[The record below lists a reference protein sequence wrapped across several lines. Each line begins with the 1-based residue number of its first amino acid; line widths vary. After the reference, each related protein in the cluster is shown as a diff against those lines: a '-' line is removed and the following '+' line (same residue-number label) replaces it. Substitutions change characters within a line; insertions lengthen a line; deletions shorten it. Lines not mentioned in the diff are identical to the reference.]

1 MPKVQ
6 LPSGQI
12 VSVPDELEGQAALD
26 YLDEQERKLT
36 PPGGMTRAAAGVYQ
50 GLAGYGEKAAN
61 VLERM
66 GLPGQAATAQEFSS
80 AMLDAPDVWQSK
92 QHAPGIGGALAE
104 MGGQLF
110 ADLPMIMGAMGAA
123 RVPLGAAETLTGRTI
138 LPRAGQTFMQQW
150 PRVIGEAAVGG
161 GMLEGATAR
170 PNVESAYAKGVEGAG
185 EWALG
190 AAILHPAFKTLGW
203 AASKILGR
211 LRGKPNMTPEM
222 AASDPNLPMV
232 LDRLQKGE
240 KEADII
246 IDLTQR
252 QGVWE
257 APPGGPSPPPP
268 QVAGTQRR
276 LPAPTAD
283 EYARAVTGELYREGP
298 GGQGEMILETRLGR
312 RKPAEEVP
320 DVSLPY
326 DAASAGVQGELPL
339 STRIRRR
346 KGQAEL
352 PLQMR
357 TTLPETRAGEE
368 PSVIYS
374 QKERRFTDKAQG
386 VLPMEMGTGRIPG
399 TIERGTLPETPPTES
414 PLAPR
419 PMTVEEMDKVP
430 TQQLGL
436 DFTGVTKMQ
445 VPKVLPSEMPFK
457 VGQKVRY
464 QGKTRKITGVKGKEF
479 ILDDMIAV
487 PAADLKSVGG
497 RRAKPTALES
507 PILPEGEV
515 TKPQGPFEK
524 APPPSGGE
532 PINLRKVKV
541 EVVEAPKKLVDDLRS
556 VGYSDEF
563 IATLVADH
571 GIEGATTLYK
581 ARIAAISQKMKER
594 DAQIRKAL
602 GQQVREG
609 VPEEKLRSG
618 EGAELDK
625 SIKDDLINL
634 ADAID
639 DVETKAVAEG
649 RPLTPQEEEEI
660 VSAAVRT
667 GIVPVQKA
675 ATNVTPKTRTAADL
689 LRERLTLLKE
699 RGLAES
705 EPVTI
710 TKTGQIRSKPRP
722 KQSDEELLRL
732 IEESEQ
738 DMRGELDHTD
748 GIRKKYDEGDWDSLL
763 KAVPFL
769 LALPASAIASMLAP
783 PEAHA
788 MYGGLMAKA
797 VPKGTRWFSSL
808 VDMLPRFE
816 FSDPVSWKP
825 GAWEGMKQSGFFS
838 ADTQFDYKLSDL
850 VNWPEG
856 FLHYPDLDKIKVK
869 KRGGFLDIFQTQKG
883 AFFEESETLVI
894 SPFLDEAQALATL
907 KHELQHYIQFV
918 EGFTRGGSPKFI
930 DWREAYEPLLKYYED
945 TEQLGK
951 LQMLR
956 ERGPAVLEEVE
967 KLFEMRYALSKQ
979 AEAFDASLGL
989 AQKEAEKFKALNREL
1004 VKIREE
1010 FDSVYLN
1017 YNKLVELYGK
1027 GFTTN
1032 PEYKMIEAAR
1042 KRVNK
1047 AADEAF
1053 TTYLE
1058 AVRRANSYRDRIRL
1072 LNIPGANS
1080 FIEKQKPLDDFA
1092 YDAYKLLGGEA
1103 EARDTVL
1110 RTLLT
1115 KAERESI
1122 MPMHMALAKGEELP
1136 RAEHLVKTMGLPGK
1150 PAGPY
1155 EKPVPQRD
1163 YLKAL
1168 SAIVLGT
1175 GALALASDAEAR
1187 TVFHGTH
1194 TGAIRRFLDKFI
1206 GSGEGSQA
1214 YGWGHYFTSKKAVAK
1229 WYADTV
1235 GRRLSRDV
1243 VLVGETDVDAYLPRF
1258 HSAELQSQ
1266 FDKSFGSGLTY
1277 NLGRDASGADIKSE
1291 LIASLYQMIPS
1302 IRRVQKDPLLER
1314 EAEID
1319 YRNVVDAIQRIS
1331 ELDPESFQL
1340 VKGPAYLIKG
1350 KPVQATGNLVS
1361 SLRDLAGAEGEKD
1374 FNAKLRQILENDD
1387 KAIRRL
1393 EHYVLPDDEI
1403 APKVQ
1408 DILNSFS
1415 ELERR
1420 GLVDVENFKENFLD
1434 AILSAPE
1441 LSDLPKGY
1449 EIAKENL
1456 KTLRAKASYLTD
1468 YIMQEVDRFYEAKK
1482 RGEPISWSS
1491 SPVLSFFG
1499 EGAANR
1505 AAAFGSIDLD
1515 LSSRGKLEQIR
1526 KVKEVYKDLKFGDIK
1541 EKGPE
1546 KWLYTVELPDDLKL
1560 LDLDERLDHSQLEV
1574 IRDGLRNLYREKI
1587 DPMAT
1592 PPKWAQRTDASK
1604 IAQVAG
1610 ELSAT
1615 IDAKAKPN
1623 MGHEY
1628 QLALQTLFGDRGA
1641 SMFLRDY
1648 AGFKGNTYIGR
1659 TSGER
1664 NYVIFDEDIPQ
1675 IREKEKGNAAV
1686 GLLATV
1692 LGLAGTAALGSYAY
1706 YKLRDFMEAQGRKAD
1721 ELKGMLQKGELNMPE
1736 VATAGLSGAG
1746 LSALKESIMRALE
1759 KTSMFQRSTN
1769 QTLEGGQRVT
1779 WAEQKAKINPLS
1791 EWFVDPS
1798 RMAERL
1804 GKDVSN
1810 WWADLM
1816 KADNITSYNF
1826 KNHATL
1832 FRDVEKTLTKEEQ
1845 LRMRDILEGTKKPQT
1860 QAEEAAYGKLRS
1872 FYDEMWNKVV
1882 ESRQKVYEQNLSEE
1896 EYGAFVKVFKEGAS
1910 EEQVLKGMPRE
1921 QAEVMKEIFKD
1932 YRDLQTK
1939 GKIEEYV
1946 TKHELGQYHLIEEIV
1961 GEDGKVSRRIVANA
1975 VSRKDALRKAKKYF
1989 EENPDKRSLVIDS
2002 NGMLYDLAT
2011 ALPRGSYYRV
2021 IRDLG
2026 KALKEDITWIEK
2038 ELGKAVGNKSD
2049 IARRAVRRAFT
2060 LRPSEKFSPYLQ
2072 ERKDIL
2078 KGEENIFDVLPAYAM
2093 SIEKKT
2099 NLDPLINEARRL
2111 LQGIDDPMGRQWLSN
2126 LIEDTKGRY
2135 WMSDRIV
2142 DTLLRNLNVEASPLA
2157 FSRGIAKI
2165 KQGEAMMK
2173 FAYRPVAAF
2182 INRLSGEGH
2191 TWVKFGTE
2199 SFLDAKRFIKTPEGR
2214 EFLKLVDPY
2223 MGVSYATDASG
2234 RIKPKESLWH
2244 PLGMFQAAEMPNRET
2259 TLAAAYLH
2267 ALKNLGLNKA
2277 EAQEYA
2283 IRQNWFTQFTYN
2295 AASLPRILRT
2305 PVGRLLG
2312 QFKPYMLK
2320 EVEFIR
2326 QLGGQELVRYMAF
2339 QLAMGGPRGL
2349 LMLLKSLPL
2358 LGAWAALDD
2367 AEMWL
2372 NKHAARTSR
2381 GIGGALGVDVTAAA
2395 TMQLP
2400 SRVEDWAGPFLSD
2413 LLRINKEV
2421 IQPMMRGE
2429 GGVARGAW
2437 KSLEGSIPIIRYWP
2451 ELVIDRLMTK
2461 GQKDYIIK
2469 DDRGRELYRLQWP
2482 DYLKEAAGAEPL
2494 ESSRIRVAEAI
2505 LNRRQAATN
2514 KKKGQVIDTYVKAL
2528 EGGQPVPPE
2537 LIAEMQLLGVTP
2549 GSVRREARLRGLTPM
2564 QRRMLRTEL
2573 GRRAMLQL
2581 EYPIEG
2587 E

>member
-1214 YGWGHYFTSKKAVAK
+1214 YGWGHYFT
-1229 WYADTV
+1229 
-1235 GRRLSRDV
+1235 
-1243 VLVGETDVDAYLPRF
+1243 
-1258 HSAELQSQ
+1258 
-1266 FDKSFGSGLTY
+1266 
-1277 NLGRDASGADIKSE
+1277 
-1291 LIASLYQMIPS
+1291 
-1302 IRRVQKDPLLER
+1302 
-1314 EAEID
+1314 
-1319 YRNVVDAIQRIS
+1319 
-1331 ELDPESFQL
+1331 
-1340 VKGPAYLIKG
+1340 
-1350 KPVQATGNLVS
+1350 
-1361 SLRDLAGAEGEKD
+1361 
-1374 FNAKLRQILENDD
+1374 
-1387 KAIRRL
+1387 
-1393 EHYVLPDDEI
+1393 
-1403 APKVQ
+1403 
-1408 DILNSFS
+1408 
-1415 ELERR
+1415 
-1420 GLVDVENFKENFLD
+1420 
-1434 AILSAPE
+1434 
-1441 LSDLPKGY
+1441 
-1449 EIAKENL
+1449 
-1456 KTLRAKASYLTD
+1456 
-1468 YIMQEVDRFYEAKK
+1468 
-1482 RGEPISWSS
+1482 
-1491 SPVLSFFG
+1491 
-1499 EGAANR
+1499 
-1505 AAAFGSIDLD
+1505 
-1515 LSSRGKLEQIR
+1515 
-1526 KVKEVYKDLKFGDIK
+1526 
-1541 EKGPE
+1541 
-1546 KWLYTVELPDDLKL
+1546 
-1560 LDLDERLDHSQLEV
+1560 
-1574 IRDGLRNLYREKI
+1574 
-1587 DPMAT
+1587 
-1592 PPKWAQRTDASK
+1592 
-1604 IAQVAG
+1604 
-1610 ELSAT
+1610 
-1615 IDAKAKPN
+1615 
-1623 MGHEY
+1623 
-1628 QLALQTLFGDRGA
+1628 
-1641 SMFLRDY
+1641 
-1648 AGFKGNTYIGR
+1648 
-1659 TSGER
+1659 
-1664 NYVIFDEDIPQ
+1664 EDIPQ

>member
-445 VPKVLPSEMPFK
+445 VPNVLPSEMPFK

-464 QGKTRKITGVKGKEF
+464 QGKTRKITGVKVKEF

-1277 NLGRDASGADIKSE
+1277 NLGRDASG
-1291 LIASLYQMIPS
+1291 
-1302 IRRVQKDPLLER
+1302 
-1314 EAEID
+1314 
-1319 YRNVVDAIQRIS
+1319 
-1331 ELDPESFQL
+1331 
-1340 VKGPAYLIKG
+1340 
-1350 KPVQATGNLVS
+1350 
-1361 SLRDLAGAEGEKD
+1361 
-1374 FNAKLRQILENDD
+1374 
-1387 KAIRRL
+1387 
-1393 EHYVLPDDEI
+1393 
-1403 APKVQ
+1403 
-1408 DILNSFS
+1408 
-1415 ELERR
+1415 
-1420 GLVDVENFKENFLD
+1420 
-1434 AILSAPE
+1434 
-1441 LSDLPKGY
+1441 
-1449 EIAKENL
+1449 
-1456 KTLRAKASYLTD
+1456 
-1468 YIMQEVDRFYEAKK
+1468 
-1482 RGEPISWSS
+1482 
-1491 SPVLSFFG
+1491 
-1499 EGAANR
+1499 
-1505 AAAFGSIDLD
+1505 
-1515 LSSRGKLEQIR
+1515 
-1526 KVKEVYKDLKFGDIK
+1526 KDLKFGDIK

>member
-930 DWREAYEPLLKYYED
+930 DWREAYKPLLKYYED

-1115 KAERESI
+1115 EAERESI

-1214 YGWGHYFTSKKAVAK
+1214 YGWGHYFT
-1229 WYADTV
+1229 
-1235 GRRLSRDV
+1235 
-1243 VLVGETDVDAYLPRF
+1243 
-1258 HSAELQSQ
+1258 
-1266 FDKSFGSGLTY
+1266 
-1277 NLGRDASGADIKSE
+1277 
-1291 LIASLYQMIPS
+1291 
-1302 IRRVQKDPLLER
+1302 
-1314 EAEID
+1314 
-1319 YRNVVDAIQRIS
+1319 
-1331 ELDPESFQL
+1331 
-1340 VKGPAYLIKG
+1340 
-1350 KPVQATGNLVS
+1350 
-1361 SLRDLAGAEGEKD
+1361 
-1374 FNAKLRQILENDD
+1374 
-1387 KAIRRL
+1387 
-1393 EHYVLPDDEI
+1393 
-1403 APKVQ
+1403 
-1408 DILNSFS
+1408 
-1415 ELERR
+1415 
-1420 GLVDVENFKENFLD
+1420 
-1434 AILSAPE
+1434 
-1441 LSDLPKGY
+1441 
-1449 EIAKENL
+1449 
-1456 KTLRAKASYLTD
+1456 
-1468 YIMQEVDRFYEAKK
+1468 
-1482 RGEPISWSS
+1482 
-1491 SPVLSFFG
+1491 
-1499 EGAANR
+1499 
-1505 AAAFGSIDLD
+1505 
-1515 LSSRGKLEQIR
+1515 
-1526 KVKEVYKDLKFGDIK
+1526 
-1541 EKGPE
+1541 
-1546 KWLYTVELPDDLKL
+1546 
-1560 LDLDERLDHSQLEV
+1560 
-1574 IRDGLRNLYREKI
+1574 
-1587 DPMAT
+1587 
-1592 PPKWAQRTDASK
+1592 
-1604 IAQVAG
+1604 
-1610 ELSAT
+1610 
-1615 IDAKAKPN
+1615 
-1623 MGHEY
+1623 
-1628 QLALQTLFGDRGA
+1628 
-1641 SMFLRDY
+1641 
-1648 AGFKGNTYIGR
+1648 
-1659 TSGER
+1659 
-1664 NYVIFDEDIPQ
+1664 EDIPQ

>member
-1206 GSGEGSQA
+1206 GSGEGS
-1214 YGWGHYFTSKKAVAK
+1214 
-1229 WYADTV
+1229 
-1235 GRRLSRDV
+1235 
-1243 VLVGETDVDAYLPRF
+1243 
-1258 HSAELQSQ
+1258 
-1266 FDKSFGSGLTY
+1266 
-1277 NLGRDASGADIKSE
+1277 
-1291 LIASLYQMIPS
+1291 
-1302 IRRVQKDPLLER
+1302 
-1314 EAEID
+1314 
-1319 YRNVVDAIQRIS
+1319 
-1331 ELDPESFQL
+1331 
-1340 VKGPAYLIKG
+1340 
-1350 KPVQATGNLVS
+1350 
-1361 SLRDLAGAEGEKD
+1361 
-1374 FNAKLRQILENDD
+1374 
-1387 KAIRRL
+1387 
-1393 EHYVLPDDEI
+1393 
-1403 APKVQ
+1403 
-1408 DILNSFS
+1408 
-1415 ELERR
+1415 
-1420 GLVDVENFKENFLD
+1420 
-1434 AILSAPE
+1434 
-1441 LSDLPKGY
+1441 
-1449 EIAKENL
+1449 
-1456 KTLRAKASYLTD
+1456 
-1468 YIMQEVDRFYEAKK
+1468 
-1482 RGEPISWSS
+1482 
-1491 SPVLSFFG
+1491 SFFG

-2002 NGMLYDLAT
+2002 NGMLNDLAT

>member
-1 MPKVQ
+1 
-6 LPSGQI
+6 
-12 VSVPDELEGQAALD
+12 
-26 YLDEQERKLT
+26 
-36 PPGGMTRAAAGVYQ
+36 
-50 GLAGYGEKAAN
+50 
-61 VLERM
+61 
-66 GLPGQAATAQEFSS
+66 
-80 AMLDAPDVWQSK
+80 
-92 QHAPGIGGALAE
+92 
-104 MGGQLF
+104 
-110 ADLPMIMGAMGAA
+110 
-123 RVPLGAAETLTGRTI
+123 
-138 LPRAGQTFMQQW
+138 
-150 PRVIGEAAVGG
+150 
-161 GMLEGATAR
+161 
-170 PNVESAYAKGVEGAG
+170 
-185 EWALG
+185 
-190 AAILHPAFKTLGW
+190 
-203 AASKILGR
+203 
-211 LRGKPNMTPEM
+211 
-222 AASDPNLPMV
+222 
-232 LDRLQKGE
+232 
-240 KEADII
+240 
-246 IDLTQR
+246 
-252 QGVWE
+252 
-257 APPGGPSPPPP
+257 
-268 QVAGTQRR
+268 
-276 LPAPTAD
+276 
-283 EYARAVTGELYREGP
+283 
-298 GGQGEMILETRLGR
+298 
-312 RKPAEEVP
+312 
-320 DVSLPY
+320 
-326 DAASAGVQGELPL
+326 
-339 STRIRRR
+339 
-346 KGQAEL
+346 
-352 PLQMR
+352 
-357 TTLPETRAGEE
+357 
-368 PSVIYS
+368 
-374 QKERRFTDKAQG
+374 
-386 VLPMEMGTGRIPG
+386 
-399 TIERGTLPETPPTES
+399 
-414 PLAPR
+414 
-419 PMTVEEMDKVP
+419 
-430 TQQLGL
+430 
-436 DFTGVTKMQ
+436 
-445 VPKVLPSEMPFK
+445 
-457 VGQKVRY
+457 
-464 QGKTRKITGVKGKEF
+464 
-479 ILDDMIAV
+479 
-487 PAADLKSVGG
+487 
-497 RRAKPTALES
+497 
-507 PILPEGEV
+507 
-515 TKPQGPFEK
+515 
-524 APPPSGGE
+524 
-532 PINLRKVKV
+532 
-541 EVVEAPKKLVDDLRS
+541 
-556 VGYSDEF
+556 
-563 IATLVADH
+563 
-571 GIEGATTLYK
+571 
-581 ARIAAISQKMKER
+581 
-594 DAQIRKAL
+594 
-602 GQQVREG
+602 
-609 VPEEKLRSG
+609 
-618 EGAELDK
+618 
-625 SIKDDLINL
+625 
-634 ADAID
+634 
-639 DVETKAVAEG
+639 
-649 RPLTPQEEEEI
+649 
-660 VSAAVRT
+660 
-667 GIVPVQKA
+667 
-675 ATNVTPKTRTAADL
+675 
-689 LRERLTLLKE
+689 
-699 RGLAES
+699 
-705 EPVTI
+705 
-710 TKTGQIRSKPRP
+710 
-722 KQSDEELLRL
+722 
-732 IEESEQ
+732 
-738 DMRGELDHTD
+738 
-748 GIRKKYDEGDWDSLL
+748 
-763 KAVPFL
+763 
-769 LALPASAIASMLAP
+769 
-783 PEAHA
+783 
-788 MYGGLMAKA
+788 
-797 VPKGTRWFSSL
+797 
-808 VDMLPRFE
+808 
-816 FSDPVSWKP
+816 
-825 GAWEGMKQSGFFS
+825 
-838 ADTQFDYKLSDL
+838 
-850 VNWPEG
+850 
-856 FLHYPDLDKIKVK
+856 
-869 KRGGFLDIFQTQKG
+869 
-883 AFFEESETLVI
+883 
-894 SPFLDEAQALATL
+894 
-907 KHELQHYIQFV
+907 
-918 EGFTRGGSPKFI
+918 
-930 DWREAYEPLLKYYED
+930 
-945 TEQLGK
+945 
-951 LQMLR
+951 
-956 ERGPAVLEEVE
+956 
-967 KLFEMRYALSKQ
+967 
-979 AEAFDASLGL
+979 
-989 AQKEAEKFKALNREL
+989 
-1004 VKIREE
+1004 
-1010 FDSVYLN
+1010 
-1017 YNKLVELYGK
+1017 
-1027 GFTTN
+1027 
-1032 PEYKMIEAAR
+1032 
-1042 KRVNK
+1042 
-1047 AADEAF
+1047 
-1053 TTYLE
+1053 
-1058 AVRRANSYRDRIRL
+1058 
-1072 LNIPGANS
+1072 
-1080 FIEKQKPLDDFA
+1080 
-1092 YDAYKLLGGEA
+1092 
-1103 EARDTVL
+1103 
-1110 RTLLT
+1110 
-1115 KAERESI
+1115 
-1122 MPMHMALAKGEELP
+1122 
-1136 RAEHLVKTMGLPGK
+1136 
-1150 PAGPY
+1150 
-1155 EKPVPQRD
+1155 
-1163 YLKAL
+1163 
-1168 SAIVLGT
+1168 
-1175 GALALASDAEAR
+1175 
-1187 TVFHGTH
+1187 
-1194 TGAIRRFLDKFI
+1194 
-1206 GSGEGSQA
+1206 
-1214 YGWGHYFTSKKAVAK
+1214 
-1229 WYADTV
+1229 
-1235 GRRLSRDV
+1235 
-1243 VLVGETDVDAYLPRF
+1243 
-1258 HSAELQSQ
+1258 
-1266 FDKSFGSGLTY
+1266 
-1277 NLGRDASGADIKSE
+1277 
-1291 LIASLYQMIPS
+1291 
-1302 IRRVQKDPLLER
+1302 
-1314 EAEID
+1314 
-1319 YRNVVDAIQRIS
+1319 
-1331 ELDPESFQL
+1331 
-1340 VKGPAYLIKG
+1340 
-1350 KPVQATGNLVS
+1350 
-1361 SLRDLAGAEGEKD
+1361 
-1374 FNAKLRQILENDD
+1374 
-1387 KAIRRL
+1387 
-1393 EHYVLPDDEI
+1393 
-1403 APKVQ
+1403 
-1408 DILNSFS
+1408 
-1415 ELERR
+1415 
-1420 GLVDVENFKENFLD
+1420 
-1434 AILSAPE
+1434 
-1441 LSDLPKGY
+1441 
-1449 EIAKENL
+1449 
-1456 KTLRAKASYLTD
+1456 
-1468 YIMQEVDRFYEAKK
+1468 
-1482 RGEPISWSS
+1482 
-1491 SPVLSFFG
+1491 
-1499 EGAANR
+1499 
-1505 AAAFGSIDLD
+1505 
-1515 LSSRGKLEQIR
+1515 
-1526 KVKEVYKDLKFGDIK
+1526 
-1541 EKGPE
+1541 
-1546 KWLYTVELPDDLKL
+1546 
-1560 LDLDERLDHSQLEV
+1560 
-1574 IRDGLRNLYREKI
+1574 
-1587 DPMAT
+1587 MAT

>member
-1214 YGWGHYFTSKKAVAK
+1214 YGWGHYFTS
-1229 WYADTV
+1229 
-1235 GRRLSRDV
+1235 
-1243 VLVGETDVDAYLPRF
+1243 
-1258 HSAELQSQ
+1258 
-1266 FDKSFGSGLTY
+1266 
-1277 NLGRDASGADIKSE
+1277 N
-1291 LIASLYQMIPS
+1291 
-1302 IRRVQKDPLLER
+1302 
-1314 EAEID
+1314 
-1319 YRNVVDAIQRIS
+1319 
-1331 ELDPESFQL
+1331 
-1340 VKGPAYLIKG
+1340 
-1350 KPVQATGNLVS
+1350 
-1361 SLRDLAGAEGEKD
+1361 
-1374 FNAKLRQILENDD
+1374 
-1387 KAIRRL
+1387 
-1393 EHYVLPDDEI
+1393 
-1403 APKVQ
+1403 
-1408 DILNSFS
+1408 
-1415 ELERR
+1415 
-1420 GLVDVENFKENFLD
+1420 
-1434 AILSAPE
+1434 
-1441 LSDLPKGY
+1441 
-1449 EIAKENL
+1449 
-1456 KTLRAKASYLTD
+1456 
-1468 YIMQEVDRFYEAKK
+1468 
-1482 RGEPISWSS
+1482 
-1491 SPVLSFFG
+1491 
-1499 EGAANR
+1499 
-1505 AAAFGSIDLD
+1505 
-1515 LSSRGKLEQIR
+1515 
-1526 KVKEVYKDLKFGDIK
+1526 
-1541 EKGPE
+1541 
-1546 KWLYTVELPDDLKL
+1546 
-1560 LDLDERLDHSQLEV
+1560 
-1574 IRDGLRNLYREKI
+1574 
-1587 DPMAT
+1587 
-1592 PPKWAQRTDASK
+1592 
-1604 IAQVAG
+1604 
-1610 ELSAT
+1610 
-1615 IDAKAKPN
+1615 
-1623 MGHEY
+1623 
-1628 QLALQTLFGDRGA
+1628 
-1641 SMFLRDY
+1641 
-1648 AGFKGNTYIGR
+1648 
-1659 TSGER
+1659 GER

>member
-1 MPKVQ
+1 
-6 LPSGQI
+6 
-12 VSVPDELEGQAALD
+12 
-26 YLDEQERKLT
+26 
-36 PPGGMTRAAAGVYQ
+36 
-50 GLAGYGEKAAN
+50 
-61 VLERM
+61 
-66 GLPGQAATAQEFSS
+66 
-80 AMLDAPDVWQSK
+80 
-92 QHAPGIGGALAE
+92 
-104 MGGQLF
+104 
-110 ADLPMIMGAMGAA
+110 
-123 RVPLGAAETLTGRTI
+123 
-138 LPRAGQTFMQQW
+138 
-150 PRVIGEAAVGG
+150 
-161 GMLEGATAR
+161 
-170 PNVESAYAKGVEGAG
+170 
-185 EWALG
+185 
-190 AAILHPAFKTLGW
+190 
-203 AASKILGR
+203 
-211 LRGKPNMTPEM
+211 
-222 AASDPNLPMV
+222 
-232 LDRLQKGE
+232 
-240 KEADII
+240 
-246 IDLTQR
+246 
-252 QGVWE
+252 
-257 APPGGPSPPPP
+257 
-268 QVAGTQRR
+268 
-276 LPAPTAD
+276 
-283 EYARAVTGELYREGP
+283 
-298 GGQGEMILETRLGR
+298 
-312 RKPAEEVP
+312 
-320 DVSLPY
+320 
-326 DAASAGVQGELPL
+326 
-339 STRIRRR
+339 
-346 KGQAEL
+346 
-352 PLQMR
+352 
-357 TTLPETRAGEE
+357 
-368 PSVIYS
+368 
-374 QKERRFTDKAQG
+374 
-386 VLPMEMGTGRIPG
+386 
-399 TIERGTLPETPPTES
+399 
-414 PLAPR
+414 
-419 PMTVEEMDKVP
+419 
-430 TQQLGL
+430 
-436 DFTGVTKMQ
+436 
-445 VPKVLPSEMPFK
+445 
-457 VGQKVRY
+457 
-464 QGKTRKITGVKGKEF
+464 
-479 ILDDMIAV
+479 
-487 PAADLKSVGG
+487 
-497 RRAKPTALES
+497 
-507 PILPEGEV
+507 
-515 TKPQGPFEK
+515 
-524 APPPSGGE
+524 
-532 PINLRKVKV
+532 
-541 EVVEAPKKLVDDLRS
+541 
-556 VGYSDEF
+556 
-563 IATLVADH
+563 
-571 GIEGATTLYK
+571 
-581 ARIAAISQKMKER
+581 
-594 DAQIRKAL
+594 
-602 GQQVREG
+602 
-609 VPEEKLRSG
+609 
-618 EGAELDK
+618 
-625 SIKDDLINL
+625 
-634 ADAID
+634 
-639 DVETKAVAEG
+639 
-649 RPLTPQEEEEI
+649 
-660 VSAAVRT
+660 
-667 GIVPVQKA
+667 
-675 ATNVTPKTRTAADL
+675 
-689 LRERLTLLKE
+689 
-699 RGLAES
+699 
-705 EPVTI
+705 
-710 TKTGQIRSKPRP
+710 
-722 KQSDEELLRL
+722 
-732 IEESEQ
+732 
-738 DMRGELDHTD
+738 
-748 GIRKKYDEGDWDSLL
+748 
-763 KAVPFL
+763 
-769 LALPASAIASMLAP
+769 
-783 PEAHA
+783 
-788 MYGGLMAKA
+788 
-797 VPKGTRWFSSL
+797 
-808 VDMLPRFE
+808 
-816 FSDPVSWKP
+816 
-825 GAWEGMKQSGFFS
+825 
-838 ADTQFDYKLSDL
+838 
-850 VNWPEG
+850 
-856 FLHYPDLDKIKVK
+856 
-869 KRGGFLDIFQTQKG
+869 
-883 AFFEESETLVI
+883 
-894 SPFLDEAQALATL
+894 
-907 KHELQHYIQFV
+907 
-918 EGFTRGGSPKFI
+918 
-930 DWREAYEPLLKYYED
+930 
-945 TEQLGK
+945 
-951 LQMLR
+951 
-956 ERGPAVLEEVE
+956 
-967 KLFEMRYALSKQ
+967 
-979 AEAFDASLGL
+979 
-989 AQKEAEKFKALNREL
+989 
-1004 VKIREE
+1004 
-1010 FDSVYLN
+1010 
-1017 YNKLVELYGK
+1017 
-1027 GFTTN
+1027 
-1032 PEYKMIEAAR
+1032 
-1042 KRVNK
+1042 
-1047 AADEAF
+1047 
-1053 TTYLE
+1053 
-1058 AVRRANSYRDRIRL
+1058 
-1072 LNIPGANS
+1072 
-1080 FIEKQKPLDDFA
+1080 
-1092 YDAYKLLGGEA
+1092 
-1103 EARDTVL
+1103 
-1110 RTLLT
+1110 
-1115 KAERESI
+1115 
-1122 MPMHMALAKGEELP
+1122 MALAKGEELP

-1206 GSGEGSQA
+1206 GSGEGS
-1214 YGWGHYFTSKKAVAK
+1214 
-1229 WYADTV
+1229 
-1235 GRRLSRDV
+1235 
-1243 VLVGETDVDAYLPRF
+1243 
-1258 HSAELQSQ
+1258 
-1266 FDKSFGSGLTY
+1266 
-1277 NLGRDASGADIKSE
+1277 
-1291 LIASLYQMIPS
+1291 
-1302 IRRVQKDPLLER
+1302 
-1314 EAEID
+1314 
-1319 YRNVVDAIQRIS
+1319 
-1331 ELDPESFQL
+1331 
-1340 VKGPAYLIKG
+1340 
-1350 KPVQATGNLVS
+1350 
-1361 SLRDLAGAEGEKD
+1361 
-1374 FNAKLRQILENDD
+1374 
-1387 KAIRRL
+1387 
-1393 EHYVLPDDEI
+1393 
-1403 APKVQ
+1403 
-1408 DILNSFS
+1408 
-1415 ELERR
+1415 
-1420 GLVDVENFKENFLD
+1420 
-1434 AILSAPE
+1434 
-1441 LSDLPKGY
+1441 
-1449 EIAKENL
+1449 
-1456 KTLRAKASYLTD
+1456 
-1468 YIMQEVDRFYEAKK
+1468 
-1482 RGEPISWSS
+1482 
-1491 SPVLSFFG
+1491 
-1499 EGAANR
+1499 
-1505 AAAFGSIDLD
+1505 
-1515 LSSRGKLEQIR
+1515 
-1526 KVKEVYKDLKFGDIK
+1526 
-1541 EKGPE
+1541 
-1546 KWLYTVELPDDLKL
+1546 
-1560 LDLDERLDHSQLEV
+1560 
-1574 IRDGLRNLYREKI
+1574 
-1587 DPMAT
+1587 
-1592 PPKWAQRTDASK
+1592 
-1604 IAQVAG
+1604 
-1610 ELSAT
+1610 
-1615 IDAKAKPN
+1615 
-1623 MGHEY
+1623 
-1628 QLALQTLFGDRGA
+1628 
-1641 SMFLRDY
+1641 
-1648 AGFKGNTYIGR
+1648 
-1659 TSGER
+1659 
-1664 NYVIFDEDIPQ
+1664 EDIPQ

>member
-1214 YGWGHYFTSKKAVAK
+1214 YG
-1229 WYADTV
+1229 
-1235 GRRLSRDV
+1235 
-1243 VLVGETDVDAYLPRF
+1243 
-1258 HSAELQSQ
+1258 
-1266 FDKSFGSGLTY
+1266 
-1277 NLGRDASGADIKSE
+1277 
-1291 LIASLYQMIPS
+1291 
-1302 IRRVQKDPLLER
+1302 
-1314 EAEID
+1314 
-1319 YRNVVDAIQRIS
+1319 
-1331 ELDPESFQL
+1331 
-1340 VKGPAYLIKG
+1340 
-1350 KPVQATGNLVS
+1350 
-1361 SLRDLAGAEGEKD
+1361 
-1374 FNAKLRQILENDD
+1374 
-1387 KAIRRL
+1387 
-1393 EHYVLPDDEI
+1393 
-1403 APKVQ
+1403 
-1408 DILNSFS
+1408 
-1415 ELERR
+1415 
-1420 GLVDVENFKENFLD
+1420 
-1434 AILSAPE
+1434 
-1441 LSDLPKGY
+1441 
-1449 EIAKENL
+1449 
-1456 KTLRAKASYLTD
+1456 
-1468 YIMQEVDRFYEAKK
+1468 
-1482 RGEPISWSS
+1482 
-1491 SPVLSFFG
+1491 
-1499 EGAANR
+1499 
-1505 AAAFGSIDLD
+1505 
-1515 LSSRGKLEQIR
+1515 
-1526 KVKEVYKDLKFGDIK
+1526 
-1541 EKGPE
+1541 
-1546 KWLYTVELPDDLKL
+1546 
-1560 LDLDERLDHSQLEV
+1560 
-1574 IRDGLRNLYREKI
+1574 
-1587 DPMAT
+1587 
-1592 PPKWAQRTDASK
+1592 
-1604 IAQVAG
+1604 
-1610 ELSAT
+1610 
-1615 IDAKAKPN
+1615 
-1623 MGHEY
+1623 
-1628 QLALQTLFGDRGA
+1628 
-1641 SMFLRDY
+1641 
-1648 AGFKGNTYIGR
+1648 
-1659 TSGER
+1659 GER

-1675 IREKEKGNAAV
+1675 IREKEKDNAAV

>member
-1042 KRVNK
+1042 ERVNK

-1136 RAEHLVKTMGLPGK
+1136 RAEHLVKAMGLPGK

-1214 YGWGHYFTSKKAVAK
+1214 YGWGHYFT
-1229 WYADTV
+1229 
-1235 GRRLSRDV
+1235 
-1243 VLVGETDVDAYLPRF
+1243 
-1258 HSAELQSQ
+1258 
-1266 FDKSFGSGLTY
+1266 
-1277 NLGRDASGADIKSE
+1277 
-1291 LIASLYQMIPS
+1291 
-1302 IRRVQKDPLLER
+1302 
-1314 EAEID
+1314 
-1319 YRNVVDAIQRIS
+1319 
-1331 ELDPESFQL
+1331 
-1340 VKGPAYLIKG
+1340 
-1350 KPVQATGNLVS
+1350 
-1361 SLRDLAGAEGEKD
+1361 
-1374 FNAKLRQILENDD
+1374 
-1387 KAIRRL
+1387 
-1393 EHYVLPDDEI
+1393 
-1403 APKVQ
+1403 
-1408 DILNSFS
+1408 
-1415 ELERR
+1415 
-1420 GLVDVENFKENFLD
+1420 
-1434 AILSAPE
+1434 
-1441 LSDLPKGY
+1441 
-1449 EIAKENL
+1449 
-1456 KTLRAKASYLTD
+1456 
-1468 YIMQEVDRFYEAKK
+1468 
-1482 RGEPISWSS
+1482 
-1491 SPVLSFFG
+1491 
-1499 EGAANR
+1499 
-1505 AAAFGSIDLD
+1505 
-1515 LSSRGKLEQIR
+1515 
-1526 KVKEVYKDLKFGDIK
+1526 
-1541 EKGPE
+1541 
-1546 KWLYTVELPDDLKL
+1546 
-1560 LDLDERLDHSQLEV
+1560 
-1574 IRDGLRNLYREKI
+1574 
-1587 DPMAT
+1587 
-1592 PPKWAQRTDASK
+1592 
-1604 IAQVAG
+1604 
-1610 ELSAT
+1610 
-1615 IDAKAKPN
+1615 
-1623 MGHEY
+1623 
-1628 QLALQTLFGDRGA
+1628 
-1641 SMFLRDY
+1641 
-1648 AGFKGNTYIGR
+1648 
-1659 TSGER
+1659 
-1664 NYVIFDEDIPQ
+1664 EDIPQ

-1706 YKLRDFMEAQGRKAD
+1706 YKLRNFMEAQGRKAD

>member
-445 VPKVLPSEMPFK
+445 VPTEMPFK

-1058 AVRRANSYRDRIRL
+1058 AVRRTNSYRDRIRL

-1115 KAERESI
+1115 EAERESI

-1136 RAEHLVKTMGLPGK
+1136 RAEHLVKAMGLPGK

-1206 GSGEGSQA
+1206 GSGEGS
-1214 YGWGHYFTSKKAVAK
+1214 
-1229 WYADTV
+1229 
-1235 GRRLSRDV
+1235 
-1243 VLVGETDVDAYLPRF
+1243 
-1258 HSAELQSQ
+1258 
-1266 FDKSFGSGLTY
+1266 
-1277 NLGRDASGADIKSE
+1277 
-1291 LIASLYQMIPS
+1291 
-1302 IRRVQKDPLLER
+1302 
-1314 EAEID
+1314 
-1319 YRNVVDAIQRIS
+1319 
-1331 ELDPESFQL
+1331 
-1340 VKGPAYLIKG
+1340 
-1350 KPVQATGNLVS
+1350 
-1361 SLRDLAGAEGEKD
+1361 
-1374 FNAKLRQILENDD
+1374 
-1387 KAIRRL
+1387 
-1393 EHYVLPDDEI
+1393 
-1403 APKVQ
+1403 
-1408 DILNSFS
+1408 
-1415 ELERR
+1415 
-1420 GLVDVENFKENFLD
+1420 
-1434 AILSAPE
+1434 
-1441 LSDLPKGY
+1441 
-1449 EIAKENL
+1449 
-1456 KTLRAKASYLTD
+1456 
-1468 YIMQEVDRFYEAKK
+1468 
-1482 RGEPISWSS
+1482 
-1491 SPVLSFFG
+1491 
-1499 EGAANR
+1499 
-1505 AAAFGSIDLD
+1505 
-1515 LSSRGKLEQIR
+1515 
-1526 KVKEVYKDLKFGDIK
+1526 
-1541 EKGPE
+1541 
-1546 KWLYTVELPDDLKL
+1546 
-1560 LDLDERLDHSQLEV
+1560 
-1574 IRDGLRNLYREKI
+1574 
-1587 DPMAT
+1587 
-1592 PPKWAQRTDASK
+1592 
-1604 IAQVAG
+1604 
-1610 ELSAT
+1610 
-1615 IDAKAKPN
+1615 
-1623 MGHEY
+1623 
-1628 QLALQTLFGDRGA
+1628 
-1641 SMFLRDY
+1641 
-1648 AGFKGNTYIGR
+1648 
-1659 TSGER
+1659 
-1664 NYVIFDEDIPQ
+1664 VIFDEDIPQ

>member
-1206 GSGEGSQA
+1206 GSGEGS
-1214 YGWGHYFTSKKAVAK
+1214 
-1229 WYADTV
+1229 
-1235 GRRLSRDV
+1235 
-1243 VLVGETDVDAYLPRF
+1243 
-1258 HSAELQSQ
+1258 
-1266 FDKSFGSGLTY
+1266 
-1277 NLGRDASGADIKSE
+1277 
-1291 LIASLYQMIPS
+1291 
-1302 IRRVQKDPLLER
+1302 
-1314 EAEID
+1314 
-1319 YRNVVDAIQRIS
+1319 
-1331 ELDPESFQL
+1331 
-1340 VKGPAYLIKG
+1340 
-1350 KPVQATGNLVS
+1350 
-1361 SLRDLAGAEGEKD
+1361 
-1374 FNAKLRQILENDD
+1374 
-1387 KAIRRL
+1387 
-1393 EHYVLPDDEI
+1393 
-1403 APKVQ
+1403 
-1408 DILNSFS
+1408 
-1415 ELERR
+1415 
-1420 GLVDVENFKENFLD
+1420 
-1434 AILSAPE
+1434 
-1441 LSDLPKGY
+1441 
-1449 EIAKENL
+1449 
-1456 KTLRAKASYLTD
+1456 
-1468 YIMQEVDRFYEAKK
+1468 
-1482 RGEPISWSS
+1482 
-1491 SPVLSFFG
+1491 SFFG

>member
-930 DWREAYEPLLKYYED
+930 DWREAYKPLLKYYED

-1136 RAEHLVKTMGLPGK
+1136 RAEHLVKAMGLPGK

-1214 YGWGHYFTSKKAVAK
+1214 YGWGHYFT
-1229 WYADTV
+1229 
-1235 GRRLSRDV
+1235 
-1243 VLVGETDVDAYLPRF
+1243 
-1258 HSAELQSQ
+1258 
-1266 FDKSFGSGLTY
+1266 
-1277 NLGRDASGADIKSE
+1277 
-1291 LIASLYQMIPS
+1291 
-1302 IRRVQKDPLLER
+1302 
-1314 EAEID
+1314 
-1319 YRNVVDAIQRIS
+1319 
-1331 ELDPESFQL
+1331 
-1340 VKGPAYLIKG
+1340 
-1350 KPVQATGNLVS
+1350 
-1361 SLRDLAGAEGEKD
+1361 
-1374 FNAKLRQILENDD
+1374 
-1387 KAIRRL
+1387 
-1393 EHYVLPDDEI
+1393 
-1403 APKVQ
+1403 
-1408 DILNSFS
+1408 
-1415 ELERR
+1415 
-1420 GLVDVENFKENFLD
+1420 
-1434 AILSAPE
+1434 
-1441 LSDLPKGY
+1441 
-1449 EIAKENL
+1449 
-1456 KTLRAKASYLTD
+1456 
-1468 YIMQEVDRFYEAKK
+1468 
-1482 RGEPISWSS
+1482 
-1491 SPVLSFFG
+1491 
-1499 EGAANR
+1499 
-1505 AAAFGSIDLD
+1505 
-1515 LSSRGKLEQIR
+1515 
-1526 KVKEVYKDLKFGDIK
+1526 
-1541 EKGPE
+1541 
-1546 KWLYTVELPDDLKL
+1546 
-1560 LDLDERLDHSQLEV
+1560 
-1574 IRDGLRNLYREKI
+1574 
-1587 DPMAT
+1587 
-1592 PPKWAQRTDASK
+1592 
-1604 IAQVAG
+1604 
-1610 ELSAT
+1610 
-1615 IDAKAKPN
+1615 
-1623 MGHEY
+1623 
-1628 QLALQTLFGDRGA
+1628 
-1641 SMFLRDY
+1641 
-1648 AGFKGNTYIGR
+1648 
-1659 TSGER
+1659 
-1664 NYVIFDEDIPQ
+1664 EDIPQ